1 MLEVAKL
8 NKDFCFVRK
17 LEVKQDFISDK
28 QEEGRVEPWGTTD
41 VTGQGWG
48 LKDLRWMN
56 RDKPAQWGDANGRE
70 SASKAG

>member
-1 MLEVAKL
+1 
-8 NKDFCFVRK
+8 
-17 LEVKQDFISDK
+17 VKQDFISDK